1 MRGKLKYLLFL
12 LIAVAVCPTFNVK
25 AQTYTAQFNDKYQWI
40 PNTFINKTK
49 GSNTKYQQLSI
60 IARKSDNQFVYCI
73 EPGTPLDSNETYVGQ
88 DYDQSYVANMTQAQ
102 WRRIQLLA
110 YYGYG
115 YSDSEVNHNDIK
127 WYSVTQYLIWKTVP
141 HGYDIYFTDSLNGN
155 RITKYTNEIA
165 EMEDL
170 LNKHYA
176 TPDFGAS
183 SYQMAIGNTL
193 KLTDKSGVLS
203 KYEVSNN
210 SYVSSSK
217 SGNDLYITA
226 NVVGNTTLSLTK
238 RDVKYSHPTIV
249 YVKPGTQD
257 IVQAGSYDPIDVN
270 LNLNILGGRI
280 SITKKDSCGSV
291 PNDAS
296 IEGAIYGIY
305 DANGN
310 KVTEITTDANGEA
323 TSGYLPS
330 LGKFYV
336 QEIKASNN
344 YLLDSTRYEVVLT
357 AENTAANV
365 PIHID
370 VKENRKAKISLVKT
384 DSKTGNRAQGD
395 ATLKGAVYDI
405 FDVNGNR
412 VGSMTTDENGRAIS
426 GYLPDVGTYTIKE
439 VKPSKGYNLD
449 PTIYTINVEEDK
461 TCSYIPVES
470 KETVITN
477 TYEFTKLYAKADTGF
492 MTPEVGATFAIYN
505 SRDEKIAEFI
515 TDSDGKFKTTLPFG
529 KYTLRQLTST
539 NNFNKVEDY
548 HFEIKEQI
556 DDTIYKNIS
565 NSEITAKLKVVKIDS
580 ETNEVIKRS
589 GIKFKIFN
597 IDKNEYVC
605 QNITYPTSQKI
616 CVFETD
622 KNGEFITP
630 YELSSGRYRLEEVD
644 QVIDGYLWN
653 TNSHP
658 FEIGENMEVITDS
671 EYGIIFETLFSNTR
685 VEGEFN
691 LHKNG
696 EKIVVSNGKMTFVK
710 TDLKGIVFGIYAR
723 EDIIHNGKTVYH
735 KGDLVTTIETDS
747 NGDAKY
753 SKMYLGKYFAK
764 ELKTLPNYKLDTN
777 EYDFELK
784 YKDQYTPVV
793 KAMKEIDN
801 FLITI
806 DYDFMKT
813 DMIDD
818 KPIEG
823 ALIELYTEGGELIY
837 SGYTDKEGKIN
848 FTIIDSEG
856 NELKNKLPIGRYY
869 VLEKEAPNNY
879 LLNEDK
885 IWLEVT
891 ATDTIVKSNMKDKR
905 VEGTIKIHKDGEKYT
920 ISDLCEDPSKCFVY
934 ETDENLEGI
943 KFGLYAREDIILNNI
958 IRFKAGDLVAE
969 GYTDEDGN
977 LIFDNLYLGKYFVK
991 ELETK
996 DKYVLDTKEYDFE
1009 LEYVDSKTP
1018 IIETSFTLKNYL
1030 IKSDLEFTKTSIS
1043 DGKPLPETLV
1053 EIYNENDELIFSG
1066 RTNEEGKII
1075 LKDIPV
1081 GKFYILEK
1089 EAPESYVVN
1098 DEPMWFEVKDNG
1110 EIIKANMEDE
1120 KIKSTVIIH
1129 KVDQDGNALAG
1140 VIIGIYDLDGNLIY
1154 EGTTDKDGNIEL
1166 EMEYG
1171 KYYWQEI
1178 STIDGYVISDE
1189 KIYFDV
1195 SENGAIIEDTLVN
1208 IEVPNTL
1215 SNTYINLIGGL
1226 VILVGVGFILISNR
1240 NNKKKH

>member
-127 WYSVTQYLIWKTVP
+127 WYSVTQYMIWKTVP

-170 LNKHYA
+170 LNRHYA

-226 NVVGNTTLSLTK
+226 NAVGNTTLSLTK

-305 DANGN
+305 DVNGN

-405 FDVNGNR
+405 FDINGNR

-426 GYLPDVGTYTIKE
+426 GYLPDIGTYTVKE
-439 VKPSKGYNLD
+439 VKPSQGYNLD
-449 PTIYTINVEEDK
+449 PTVYTIIVEEDN
-461 TCSYIPVES
+461 TCNYIPVES
-470 KETVITN
+470 KERVITN

-505 SRDEKIAEFI
+505 SRDDKIAEFI
-515 TDSDGKFKTTLPFG
+515 TDSDGKFKTTLPYG

-580 ETNEVIKRS
+580 ETNDR
-589 GIKFKIFN
+589 
-597 IDKNEYVC
+597 
-605 QNITYPTSQKI
+605 
-616 CVFETD
+616 
-622 KNGEFITP
+622 
-630 YELSSGRYRLEEVD
+630 
-644 QVIDGYLWN
+644 
-653 TNSHP
+653 
-658 FEIGENMEVITDS
+658 
-671 EYGIIFETLFSNTR
+671 
-685 VEGEFN
+685 
-691 LHKNG
+691 
-696 EKIVVSNGKMTFVK
+696 
-710 TDLKGIVFGIYAR
+710 
-723 EDIIHNGKTVYH
+723 
-735 KGDLVTTIETDS
+735 
-747 NGDAKY
+747 
-753 SKMYLGKYFAK
+753 
-764 ELKTLPNYKLDTN
+764 
-777 EYDFELK
+777 
-784 YKDQYTPVV
+784 
-793 KAMKEIDN
+793 
-801 FLITI
+801 
-806 DYDFMKT
+806 
-813 DMIDD
+813 
-818 KPIEG
+818 
-823 ALIELYTEGGELIY
+823 
-837 SGYTDKEGKIN
+837 
-848 FTIIDSEG
+848 
-856 NELKNKLPIGRYY
+856 
-869 VLEKEAPNNY
+869 
-879 LLNEDK
+879 
-885 IWLEVT
+885 
-891 ATDTIVKSNMKDKR
+891 
-905 VEGTIKIHKDGEKYT
+905 
-920 ISDLCEDPSKCFVY
+920 
-934 ETDENLEGI
+934 
-943 KFGLYAREDIILNNI
+943 
-958 IRFKAGDLVAE
+958 
-969 GYTDEDGN
+969 
-977 LIFDNLYLGKYFVK
+977 
-991 ELETK
+991 
-996 DKYVLDTKEYDFE
+996 
-1009 LEYVDSKTP
+1009 
-1018 IIETSFTLKNYL
+1018 
-1030 IKSDLEFTKTSIS
+1030 
-1043 DGKPLPETLV
+1043 
-1053 EIYNENDELIFSG
+1053 
-1066 RTNEEGKII
+1066 
-1075 LKDIPV
+1075 
-1081 GKFYILEK
+1081 
-1089 EAPESYVVN
+1089 
-1098 DEPMWFEVKDNG
+1098 
-1110 EIIKANMEDE
+1110 
-1120 KIKSTVIIH
+1120 
-1129 KVDQDGNALAG
+1129 
-1140 VIIGIYDLDGNLIY
+1140 
-1154 EGTTDKDGNIEL
+1154 
-1166 EMEYG
+1166 
-1171 KYYWQEI
+1171 
-1178 STIDGYVISDE
+1178 
-1189 KIYFDV
+1189 
-1195 SENGAIIEDTLVN
+1195 
-1208 IEVPNTL
+1208 
-1215 SNTYINLIGGL
+1215 
-1226 VILVGVGFILISNR
+1226 
-1240 NNKKKH
+1240 